1 MCFPIWELLL
11 CLFLQTPP
19 TIQSLS
25 VTPPP
30 PVSNTQAVPW
40 LFGAQPSQS
49 PWDRPRLMHKNSHKE
64 PEKHCRSPSSGQL
77 RLPRPAA
84 PHPASQ
90 AAPGLSRGSLAA
102 NSSSL
107 SLPQPGARQDPA
119 LLSHKQCPALP
130 QLHGSQEGQPLPA
143 WANSGI
149 FLSPTDSQKKHHRT
163 RRVPTPS
170 PTTKS
175 FCFLALGDPTFTFQS
190 CPVSF
195 PITIFF
201 GKEVLG
207 AETITFCTE
216 PSPVWP

>member
-40 LFGAQPSQS
+40 LSGAQPSQS

-64 PEKHCRSPSSGQL
+64 PEKHCRSPSSV
-77 RLPRPAA
+77 PAQTA
-84 PHPASQ
+84 KT
-90 AAPGLSRGSLAA
+90 
-102 NSSSL
+102 SS
-107 SLPQPGARQDPA
+107 PPPCQPGSPRAVPWLFGSQQQQPLSPSARSQTGS
-119 LLSHKQCPALP
+119 SHKHSPALP

-170 PTTKS
+170 PTMKS